1 MSEVDINTVYDNY
14 DTYSISDRHKLLKK
28 INLSQSNIPPDS
40 NSKLDKINK
49 AHINDIHHKS
59 FLNLSLLTIITL
71 ISFPLGFITG
81 YFGMN
86 FKYMKKG
93 KNKILNIKYPNIKI
107 IIVCISTALLVIY
120 LFDTYFTKF
129 DDDHDGI

>member
-1 MSEVDINTVYDNY
+1 MSEVDINTIYDNY

-40 NSKLDKINK
+40 NNKLDKINK
-49 AHINDIHHKS
+49 AHINDIHHTS

-86 FKYMKKG
+86 FKYMAEG
-93 KNKILNIKYPNIKI
+93 KNKIFNIKYPNIKI
-107 IIVCISTALLVIY
+107 IIVCIITALIVIY
-120 LFDTYFTKF
+120 LFDSYFMKF

>member
-14 DTYSISDRHKLLKK
+14 DTYSISDRHKLIKK

-40 NSKLDKINK
+40 NNKLDKINK

-59 FLNLSLLTIITL
+59 FQNLSLLTIITL

-86 FKYMKKG
+86 FKYMTEG
-93 KNKILNIKYPNIKI
+93 KNNILNIKYPNIKI
-107 IIVCISTALLVIY
+107 IIVCIITSLLVIY